1 VNNLFV
7 ELRNLFKSIEN
18 YNCFVCSD
26 TNPIGLNLD
35 IQFRKNS
42 TYAYFNL
49 SNLYSGFPSVVHGGI
64 QATIID
70 EIGFWAMFNTI
81 KRLGFTKS
89 LSVEYLSKIEVNK
102 ELNAVGKIIEVTDDL
117 VSVEVEILSDSNS
130 KTRGI
135 VEYKL
140 ISDNVIKKYF
150 GLEFHQNFNRIINN
164 DKAL

>member
-1 VNNLFV
+1 MNDFFIK
-7 ELRNLFKSIEN
+7 LRNLFKSIEN

-26 TNPIGLNLD
+26 TNPIGLNLN
-35 IQFRKNS
+35 IQFEKDS
-42 TYAYFNL
+42 TYAFFNL

-70 EIGFWAMFNTI
+70 EMGFWAMFNGM

-102 ELNAVGKIIEVTDDL
+102 ELKAVGKIVSTIDEL
-117 VSVEVEILSDSNS
+117 VSVEVEILSDSS
-130 KTRGI
+130 AKTRGI

-140 ISDNVIKKYF
+140 ISDQVIKKYF
-150 GLEFHQNFNRIINN
+150 GPEFHQNFVKIIKN
-164 DKAL
+164 D

>member
-1 VNNLFV
+1 MNNLFI
-7 ELRNLFKSIEN
+7 ELRNLFKLIEN

-35 IQFRKNS
+35 IQFGKDS
-42 TYAYFNL
+42 AYAFFNL

-102 ELNAVGKIIEVTDDL
+102 ELNAVGKIIEATDDL